1 MNDPKL
7 SSKNSERRGPPMPG
21 FTLKIMNPLM
31 KALLYSPLHGEVS
44 KSLMLLSFTG
54 RKSGMKFTPPVGY
67 LR

>member
-1 MNDPKL
+1 
-7 SSKNSERRGPPMPG
+7 
-21 FTLKIMNPLM
+21 MNPLM

-54 RKSGMKFTPPVGY
+54 RKSAMKFTPPVGY

>member
-1 MNDPKL
+1 
-7 SSKNSERRGPPMPG
+7 MPG